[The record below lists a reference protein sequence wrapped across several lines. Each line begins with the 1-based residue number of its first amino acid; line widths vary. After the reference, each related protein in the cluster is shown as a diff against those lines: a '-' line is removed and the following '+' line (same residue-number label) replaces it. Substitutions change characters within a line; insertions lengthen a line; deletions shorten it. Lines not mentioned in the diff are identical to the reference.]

1 MSDDVLPH
9 FHTALLVSVR
19 NSCKDSC
26 LSFLITLIQKV
37 LQSLKRVSYS
47 NSSSFMV
54 VGWADVSAHA
64 HLQNHEG
71 DLPTR
76 ATTVSLSIRCD
87 VWMQKTENTSMTE
100 TNDLLWC
107 AKTIKLII
115 TPHISALWYWE
126 SVMANNQSCW
136 TTFEIRGLIFLQ
148 NVSGTTAGLLQPSLF
163 HTEQTADV
171 HFIVLVFSF
180 QIEIIGREESVLP
193 VSAQLPY
200 TSTSSN
206 PAPPLL
212 SAFLSLPHHPHHS
225 STLHFSCC
233 PSQMPQ
239 SQRQPSETV
248 KITQLAWSHRQNEI
262 FSISKVYLSE

>member
-1 MSDDVLPH
+1 
-9 FHTALLVSVR
+9 
-19 NSCKDSC
+19 
-26 LSFLITLIQKV
+26 
-37 LQSLKRVSYS
+37 
-47 NSSSFMV
+47 
-54 VGWADVSAHA
+54 
-64 HLQNHEG
+64 
-71 DLPTR
+71 
-76 ATTVSLSIRCD
+76 
-87 VWMQKTENTSMTE
+87 MTG

-115 TPHISALWYWE
+115 TPHISALRYWE